1 MSNNNSFYVGTY
13 TTEDSKGIYRYS
25 INGLGVLK
33 KEGLVAQTDNPSFL
47 VKSMDEKFLMVV
59 NENGGVEDG
68 TVESYAIV
76 NDTLTFIDRKSSGG
90 KFPCF
95 VTINK
100 SGHVL
105 TANYGDGTIGL
116 LQLKANGKLSDLLD
130 VEQHTGTGSHP
141 RQNGPH
147 AHSVWFDIN
156 ERNIISLDLG
166 TNELWFSKID
176 AENNKLVATNPG
188 RLAMSDGCGP
198 RHLTVHPNAK
208 WLYVINELSSTVTL
222 IKRTDSETYLIGASI
237 STLPKNYNEPNTG
250 ADIHISSDG
259 KFVYASNRGHDS
271 IAIYQVD
278 SVNGTLAIV
287 GHEST
292 RGVGP
297 RNFTMTPDE
306 NFLLV
311 ANQKTNTLCVFKRNQ
326 EDGTL
331 QYVDQIGAPTP
342 ICILF

>member
-1 MSNNNSFYVGTY
+1 MASDF
-13 TTEDSKGIYRYS
+13 S
-25 INGLGVLK
+25 INGVGILK

-47 VKSMDEKFLMVV
+47 VKSKDENFLVVV
-59 NENGGVEDG
+59 NEKGGVEDG

-76 NDTLTFIDRKSSGG
+76 NDTLTFINRKSSGG

-100 SGHVL
+100 GGHVL
-105 TANYGDGTIGL
+105 TANYGDGSIGL
-116 LQLKANGKLSDLLD
+116 LELKSDGKLSDLMD
-130 VEQHTGTGSHP
+130 VEQHTGSSSNP
-141 RQNGPH
+141 RQKGPH
-147 AHSVWFDIN
+147 AHSVWFDVN
-156 ERNIISLDLG
+156 ERNIISVDLG

-176 AENNKLVATNPG
+176 DENKKLVSADPG
-188 RLAMSDGCGP
+188 RLAMPDGSGP
-198 RHLTVHPNAK
+198 RHLTAHPNDK
-208 WLYVINELSSTVTL
+208 WLYVINELSSSVTL
-222 IKRTDSETYLIGASI
+222 VKRTDSGTYIIGSST
-237 STLPKNYNEPNTG
+237 STLPKNYNAPNTC

-278 SVNGTLAIV
+278 SINGTLATV

-297 RNFTMTPDE
+297 RNFALTPDE

-311 ANQKTNTLCVFKRNQ
+311 ANQKTNTLVAFKRNE

-331 QYVDQIGAPTP
+331 QYVDQIGAHTP